1 MTYHDVATLRAQGGN
16 VRVDYRGPCED
27 VESDED
33 DTPATRC
40 QMVRSRNMCS
50 NITGCDRM
58 VMPSDGCC
66 PVCGKYFKLTV
77 QSLYIWT
84 SWGWVL
90 CPLWRGCPL
99 LRGNKCTITMGS
111 GTLWSEVVLFSEVT
125 NVLSLW
131 EVEISG
137 QLVPLFRGCPL
148 FRSEGRLLDYV

>member
-1 MTYHDVATLRAQGGN
+1 MGVGVAWGHMRLCSNELLPIACGDMVQVCGSDGVTYHDVATLRAQGGN

-111 GTLWSEVVLFSEVT
+111 GTLWSEVS
-125 NVLSLW
+125 S
-131 EVEISG
+131 S
-137 QLVPLFRGCPL
+137 QR
-148 FRSEGRLLDYV
+148 